1 MTKKI
6 LLKVSKIIF
15 LSNGFYFVYIVCIT
29 MELQCSSW
37 LVKLSLFVAS
47 ICCEV
52 RHENAELV
60 TSKLKILAYVFCPSR
75 LQSLLELKTPLSSTF
90 RATTSS
96 QCWAWRLFP
105 SWSCWPLWRHTVC
118 QKTLMW
124 VVQTHI
130 LSTTHLMTDEVK
142 TNGLHCY
149 VHMQH
154 EKPPS
159 LSLSCFYLHLIS
171 L

>member
-1 MTKKI
+1 MQ
-6 LLKVSKIIF
+6 
-15 LSNGFYFVYIVCIT
+15 
-29 MELQCSSW
+29 LQCSSSW
-37 LVKLSLFVAS
+37 VKLSLFVAS

-60 TSKLKILAYVFCPSR
+60 ASKLKILAYVFCPSR

-124 VVQTHI
+124 AVQTYI
-130 LSTTHLMTDEVK
+130 LPTTHLMTNEVK
-142 TNGLHCY
+142 TNGLHWQNHARSPPGVIPLFFSFCY

-159 LSLSCFYLHLIS
+159 SSLSCFYLHLIS